1 MNVATAKVGT
11 AILAVVSNMT
21 TPHTLHRPHDDIAAL
36 KRLLREVFTKQ
47 VQMDTRISALEPQQE
62 SAPSFDALVRSNNGW
77 ITHSNAGKAKVE
89 LSGELTTDSGPLYS
103 QARLCIYWFGCHT
116 MIMLTSPFW
125 CLKP

>member
-1 MNVATAKVGT
+1 MNVATAKLGT

-21 TPHTLHRPHDDIAAL
+21 APHTLHRPHDDIAAL

-47 VQMDTRISALEPQQE
+47 IQMDTRISALEPQQE

-77 ITHSNAGKAKVE
+77 ITQSSAGKAKVE
-89 LSGELTTDSGPLYS
+89 LSGELTTGSGLLYS
-103 QARLCIYWFGCHT
+103 QASFCVYWFGCHT
-116 MIMLTSPFW
+116 MMMLTDSFL